1 MNIPTQPVSFLP
13 TSAVQPTDVLRR
25 DNQLREAITQVNQN
39 EAFNRERGLGSDS
52 ERSNNSSQ
60 NNYANQLADARQE
73 AGFPRVMERNGERG
87 GEQQKNQGRDEP
99 DSDDSNAATSENDG
113 ELRELKQRDREVR
126 QHEQT
131 HAAMGGSYASSPSY
145 EFQRGPDGRQYAVG
159 GQVNIDITPI
169 PGDPQATL
177 QKMQIVRRAAMAPT
191 QPSAA
196 DRQVAQEAANR
207 AREAQSEIRQEQR
220 ESSSVAST
228 STAEFSQSDWS
239 VPESALQ
246 PAARAT
252 VTRRL
257 EDGSYDGTG
266 MAAGMSGFGEFDAL
280 MAARGERIERFYQ
293 GSFRP
298 NESFLLGRA

>member
-25 DNQLREAITQVNQN
+25 DNQMREAITQVNQN

-52 ERSNNSSQ
+52 ERSNSSNQNS
-60 NNYANQLADARQE
+60 YANQLADARQE

-87 GEQQKNQGRDEP
+87 NEEQKDQGRNEAESEDGE
-99 DSDDSNAATSENDG
+99 DAATEG

-126 QHEQT
+126 QHEQA
-131 HAAMGGSYASSPSY
+131 HAAIGGSLASAPSY

-177 QKMQIVRRAAMAPT
+177 QKMQVVRRAAMAPA

-196 DRQVAQEAANR
+196 DRQVAQEASNR
-207 AREAQSEIRQEQR
+207 AREARSEIREEQR
-220 ESSSVAST
+220 EARSVEDSERSSEVSG
-228 STAEFSQSDWS
+228 EWQ

-246 PAARAT
+246 PSTRAT

-257 EDGSYDGTG
+257 DDGSYDGTG
-266 MAAGMSGFGEFDAL
+266 LASEIPGFGEIDAL

>member
-1 MNIPTQPVSFLP
+1 MNIPTQPASFLP
-13 TSAVQPTDVLRR
+13 ASAVQPTDVLRR

-52 ERSNNSSQ
+52 ERSSNSSQ

-87 GEQQKNQGRDEP
+87 NEQPKEQPQSDGD
-99 DSDDSNAATSENDG
+99 DSDTVSGDNDG
-113 ELRELKQRDREVR
+113 ELRELKQRDQEVR

-131 HAAMGGSYASSPSY
+131 HAAMGGSYASAPSY

-177 QKMQIVRRAAMAPT
+177 QKMQLVRRAAMAPA

-207 AREAQSEIRQEQR
+207 AREAQSEIREEQR
-220 ESSSVAST
+220 ETTQVESADSV
-228 STAEFSQSDWS
+228 EFIQSDWK
-239 VPESALQ
+239 VPENALQ

-266 MAAGMSGFGEFDAL
+266 VAAGMSGFGEFDAL

>member
-13 TSAVQPTDVLRR
+13 TSAAQPTDVLRR
-25 DNQLREAITQVNQN
+25 DNQMREAITQVNQN

-52 ERSNNSSQ
+52 ERSNGSSQ
-60 NNYANQLADARQE
+60 NSYANQLADARQE

-87 GEQQKNQGRDEP
+87 NEEQQGQDKGEAESEDGE
-99 DSDDSNAATSENDG
+99 DSASES

-131 HAAMGGSYASSPSY
+131 HAAIGGAFASTPSY

-177 QKMQIVRRAAMAPT
+177 QKMQVVRRAAMAPA

-196 DRQVAQEAANR
+196 DRQVAQEADNR
-207 AREAQSEIRQEQR
+207 AREARSEIREEQR
-220 ESSSVAST
+220 ESRSVDATERSSAI
-228 STAEFSQSDWS
+228 ADEWQ
-239 VPESALQ
+239 VPENALQ

-257 EDGSYDGTG
+257 DDGSYDGTG
-266 MAAGMSGFGEFDAL
+266 LANEMPGFGEIDAL
-280 MAARGERIERFYQ
+280 MVARGERIERFYQ